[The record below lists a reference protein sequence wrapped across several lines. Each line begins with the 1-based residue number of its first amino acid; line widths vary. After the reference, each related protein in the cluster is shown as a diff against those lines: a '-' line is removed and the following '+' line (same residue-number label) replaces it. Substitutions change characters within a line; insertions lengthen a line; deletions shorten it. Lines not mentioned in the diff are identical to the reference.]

1 MNIGL
6 PADTLPGFARNLSET
21 ILLLQQSNKERVTFF
36 FFFSLELTSFSILL
50 LKKSL
55 LFSLVQ
61 ECCFEIT
68 HYLQGLKLACN

>member
-36 FFFSLELTSFSILL
+36 FFFFLLRVDFIFNTLIEEKFIILFG
-50 LKKSL
+50 SGM
-55 LFSLVQ
+55 LF
-61 ECCFEIT
+61 
-68 HYLQGLKLACN
+68 

>member
-36 FFFSLELTSFSILL
+36 FFLLRVDFIFNTLIEEKFIILFG
-50 LKKSL
+50 SGM
-55 LFSLVQ
+55 LF
-61 ECCFEIT
+61 
-68 HYLQGLKLACN
+68 